1 MTRFVRLVQGLSR
14 ICGVVAVALIA
25 LSILIVCHMVFVRTV
40 LGQSVIWQTEFVTF
54 SLIAATFIG
63 APYVLLTRGHVNVEL
78 LPLYL
83 GHRARVALAL
93 VGSAAALLFC
103 LAVLW
108 NSVSWWWEAY
118 SKNWTTDSMWRLH
131 LWIPYLS
138 VPVGMAVL
146 SLQYVADIYCV
157 ATGRD
162 MPFGLPPKER
172 A

>member
-1 MTRFVRLVQGLSR
+1 MGTFVRLIHALSR
-14 ICGVVAVALIA
+14 ICGVVAVALIVVA
-25 LSILIVCHMVFVRTV
+25 IVVVCHMVFVRTV
-40 LGQSVIWQTEFVTF
+40 LGWSVIWQTEFVTF
-54 SLIAATFIG
+54 SMIAATFVG

-83 GHRARVALAL
+83 GHRGRVALAL
-93 VGSAAALLFC
+93 VASTAALLFC
-103 LAVLW
+103 VAVLW
-108 NSVSWWWEAY
+108 NSVGWWWEAY

-138 VPVGMAVL
+138 LPVGTAVL
-146 SLQYVADIYCV
+146 ALQYVADIYSV

>member
-1 MTRFVRLVQGLSR
+1 MPFFIRLIQALSR
-14 ICGVVAVALIA
+14 ICGFVAVALIA
-25 LSILIVCHMVFVRTV
+25 VGVGVVCHMVFVRAV
-40 LGQSVIWQTEFVTF
+40 LGWSVIWQTEFVTF

-78 LPLYL
+78 LPLFL
-83 GHRARVALAL
+83 GHRARLVLAL
-93 VGSAAALLFC
+93 VASGLALLFC

-108 NSVSWWWEAY
+108 NSVGWWWEAY
-118 SKNWTTDSMWRLH
+118 SKNWTTDSMWRH

-138 VPVGMAVL
+138 VPVGMVVL
-146 SLQYVADIYCV
+146 ALQYVADIYCL

-162 MPFGLPPKER
+162 MPFGMAPARR